1 MEPSSPSGLSW
12 RANVE
17 QSLVALDVAANRHE
31 AMLEALA
38 ASSSRVEG
46 LVGAMVNSGV
56 AELQR
61 VVDDARAAFA
71 EERAIAGG
79 AFEEVDRRLL
89 ALASA
94 VEACSAGQ
102 ADLSNRLAELASVT
116 SNRLAELASV
126 TAQGYVELGRRTDEL
141 AAGSVN
147 LLGRVAALETRPPPL
162 PQPAAAGA
170 LPTPADPW
178 AAAAAAAASRS
189 PGPGAGPGAGAVPP
203 PAAWGL
209 GPGRLCS
216 TLGSGLLRVRVGSGM
231 PSG

>member
-1 MEPSSPSGLSW
+1 
-12 RANVE
+12 
-17 QSLVALDVAANRHE
+17 
-31 AMLEALA
+31 
-38 ASSSRVEG
+38 
-46 LVGAMVNSGV
+46 MVNSGV

-79 AFEEVDRRLL
+79 AFVEVDRRLL

-94 VEACSAGQ
+94 VEACSTGQ

-162 PQPAAAGA
+162 PQPAATGA

-178 AAAAAAAASRS
+178 AAAAGAAASRS
-189 PGPGAGPGAGAVPP
+189 PGPGAGPAQASCPRRQHGEP
-203 PAAWGL
+203 
-209 GPGRLCS
+209 GPGQLCS
-216 TLGSGLLRVRVGSGM
+216 ALGSGLLRVRVGSGM